1 MSNLQQL
8 PIEVLDSRVWPLA
21 DYTLSRL
28 KMKAAEN
35 LAALMPAESNFNADS
50 LYKMLERARN
60 EEHGLFALPCPQ
72 LRLPGNPVAVAND
85 LAARFP
91 LDDTFISAKAAGPFL
106 NISVNGSALL
116 KDTIK
121 ETLSMG
127 ESYGTNK
134 IGEGKRICI
143 DYSSPNIAKPFH
155 VGHLRSTIIGNFL
168 KLVYRANGFHV
179 HGINYLGDWGKQY
192 GLLAVGFGRY
202 GSEEAL
208 QTDPIRHLFD
218 FYVKINADAK
228 DDAAID
234 DEARAY
240 FKKMEDGDEE
250 ALKLWRRFRELSIEK
265 YKDIYKRLNVEF
277 EEYSGESC
285 FEHGMMDRV
294 AELEQMGL
302 LVDSQGAKVV
312 DLEPFN
318 LGKAIVI
325 KKDGATLY
333 LTRDIAAANERFERL
348 KLDKAI
354 YVIASQQDL
363 HMQQL
368 FKIMELS
375 GRPWAKNMVHIN
387 FGMVLGMS
395 TRKGKVEFL
404 EDVLNDAKNT
414 MHEVMK
420 ENPAKY
426 AEIAD
431 PEGTS
436 DTLAISAIVVQDMAA
451 KRVKDYKW
459 ELERVTKFEGDT
471 GPYLQYAHSR
481 LRSIERKAAE
491 QFGDDLFSSSA
502 DLSLLS
508 EKEAQSLAL
517 LIARYPEVVQEARI
531 TTEPCTVINYLMLLS
546 RSISTTLDRLW
557 VMNQEAELAKARMAL
572 YTAARITLGNG
583 LRLIG
588 LKPLDRM

>member
-1 MSNLQQL
+1 MNNFQEL
-8 PIEVLDSRVWPLA
+8 PIEVLDTRVWPIS
-21 DYTLSRL
+21 DYVLGRL
-28 KMKAAEN
+28 RMKTAEHLVSLLPSEKNFTVDN
-35 LAALMPAESNFNADS
+35 LFR
-50 LYKMLERARN
+50 MLERARN
-60 EEHGLFALPCPQ
+60 EEHGLFSLPCPQ
-72 LRLPGNPVAVAND
+72 LRLPGNPVAVAKD
-85 LAARFP
+85 LADRFP
-91 LDDTFISAKAAGPFL
+91 CDETFVSAVAAGPFL
-106 NISVNGSALL
+106 NISVNGSLIV
-116 KDTIK
+116 KDAIS
-121 ETLSMG
+121 ETLTKG
-127 ESYGTNK
+127 ESYGTNT
-134 IGEGKRICI
+134 IGVGKRICI

-168 KLVYRANGFHV
+168 KHVYRANGFHV

-192 GLLAVGFGRY
+192 GLLAVGFSRY

-208 QTDPIRHLFD
+208 KTDPIRHLFD
-218 FYVKINADAK
+218 VYVKINADTK
-228 DDAAID
+228 EDSTIDDA
-234 DEARAY
+234 ARAY
-240 FKKMEDGDEE
+240 FKKMEEGDEE
-250 ALKLWRRFRELSIEK
+250 ALSLWRRFRELSIEK
-265 YKDIYKRLNVEF
+265 YKQIYERLNVEF

-285 FEHGMMDRV
+285 FETGMMERV
-294 AELEQMGL
+294 AELKEMGL
-302 LVDSQGAKVV
+302 LVDSEGAKVV
-312 DLEPFN
+312 DLTENN
-318 LGKAIVI
+318 LGKAIII

-333 LTRDIAAANERFERL
+333 LTRDIAAANERFDRL

-368 FKIMELS
+368 FKIMQLS
-375 GRPWAKNMVHIN
+375 NRPWAKNMVHIN

-395 TRKGKVEFL
+395 TRRGKVEFL

-420 ENPAKY
+420 ENPVKY

-436 DTLAISAIVVQDMAA
+436 DILAISAIVVQDMAA

-481 LRSIERKAAE
+481 LKSIERKAAE
-491 QFGDDLFSSSA
+491 LVGSDLSTA

-508 EKEAQSLAL
+508 EKEAQALAV
-517 LIARYPEVVQEARI
+517 LIARWPDVVQEARI
-531 TTEPCTVINYLMLLS
+531 TTEPCTIINYLMLLS
-546 RSISTTLDRLW
+546 RSISTALDRLW
-557 VMNQEAELAKARMAL
+557 VLNQETELAKARVAL

-588 LKPLDRM
+588 LKPLNRM

>member
-1 MSNLQQL
+1 MSNFQQL
-8 PIEVLDSRVWPLA
+8 PIEVLDSRIWPLA

-28 KMKAAEN
+28 RMKASEH
-35 LAALMPAESNFNADS
+35 LASLLPTESNFTPDT
-50 LYKMLERARN
+50 LFKMLERARN

-72 LRLPGNPVAVAND
+72 LRLPGSPVAVAQD

-91 LDDTFISAKAAGPFL
+91 CDNVFVTAVAAGPFL
-106 NISVNGSALL
+106 NISVDGAFLL
-116 KDTIK
+116 KEAVT
-121 ETLSMG
+121 ETLSKG
-127 ESYGTNK
+127 ESYGTNS

-168 KLVYRANGFHV
+168 KLVYRANGFNV

-192 GLLAVGFGRY
+192 GLLAVGFARY

-218 FYVKINADAK
+218 VYVKINADVK
-228 DDAAID
+228 DDAKID

-240 FKKMEDGDEE
+240 FRKMEEGDEE
-250 ALKLWRRFRELSIEK
+250 ALKLWSRFRELSIEK
-265 YKDIYKRLNVEF
+265 YKQIYKRLNVEF

-294 AELEQMGL
+294 DELEKMGL

-312 DLEPFN
+312 DLDPYK
-318 LGKAIVI
+318 LGKAIII

-354 YVIASQQDL
+354 YVVASQQDL
-363 HMQQL
+363 HLQQL

-420 ENPAKY
+420 DNPAKY

-431 PEGTS
+431 PEATS
-436 DTLAISAIVVQDMAA
+436 DNLAISAIVVQDMAA

-481 LRSIERKAAE
+481 LRSIERKASDVV
-491 QFGDDLFSSSA
+491 GSDLSKA
-502 DLSLLS
+502 DLTLLT
-508 EKEAQSLAL
+508 EKEAVSLAL
-517 LIARYPEVVQEARI
+517 LIARYPDVVQEARI

-546 RSISTTLDRLW
+546 RSISTALDRLW
-557 VMNQEAELAKARMAL
+557 VMNQEADLALARVTL

>member
-1 MSNLQQL
+1 MNFQES

-28 KMKAAEN
+28 RMEASER
-35 LAALMPAESNFNADS
+35 LAGLLPSESNLTADN
-50 LYKMLERARN
+50 LFRMLERARN

-72 LRLPGNPVAVAND
+72 LRLPGNPVVVAKD

-91 LDDTFISAKAAGPFL
+91 CDQVFVSAVAAGPFL
-106 NISVNGSALL
+106 NISVAGGLIVEETIRSALR
-116 KDTIK
+116 
-121 ETLSMG
+121 MN
-127 ESYGTNK
+127 ESYGCNQ

-168 KLVYRANGFHV
+168 KLVYRANGFSV

-192 GLLAVGFGRY
+192 GLLAVGFAKY
-202 GSEEAL
+202 GSEEGL
-208 QTDPIRHLFD
+208 LNDPIRHLFD
-218 FYVKINADAK
+218 VYVKINADAK
-228 DDAAID
+228 DDATID
-234 DEARAY
+234 DAARAY
-240 FKKMEDGDEE
+240 FKKMEEGDEE

-285 FEHGMMDRV
+285 FEQGMMDRV
-294 AELEQMGL
+294 RELEELGL
-302 LVDSQGAKVV
+302 LVDSEGAKVV
-312 DLEPFN
+312 DLEPYN

-348 KLDKAI
+348 NLDKAI

-368 FKIMELS
+368 FKIMQLS
-375 GRPWAKNMVHIN
+375 GRPWSGNMLHVN

-395 TRKGKVEFL
+395 TRRGKVEFL
-404 EDVLNDAKNT
+404 EDVLNDARNT
-414 MHEVMK
+414 MHEVMR

-459 ELERVTKFEGDT
+459 DIERVTKFEGDT

-481 LRSIERKAAE
+481 LRSIERKAVDAYAFTP
-491 QFGDDLFSSSA
+491 QDLETA
-502 DLSLLS
+502 DLALLS
-508 EKEAQSLAL
+508 EKEAVSLAL
-517 LIARYPEVVQEARI
+517 LVARFPDVVQEARI

-546 RSISTTLDRLW
+546 RSISTALDRLW
-557 VMNQEAELAKARMAL
+557 VMNQDRPLALARMAL
-572 YTAARITLGNG
+572 YTSARIALGNG

>member
-1 MSNLQQL
+1 MSSLHQL
-8 PIEVLDSRVWPLA
+8 PIEVLDSRVWPLQ
-21 DYTLSRL
+21 DYVLSRL
-28 KMKAAEN
+28 RMKAAEH
-35 LAALMPAESNFNADS
+35 LAALMPVESNFTADT
-50 LYKMLERARN
+50 LFKMLERARN
-60 EEHGLFALPCPQ
+60 EEHGLFSLPCPQ
-72 LRLPGNPVAVAND
+72 LRLPGSPVAVAQD

-91 LDDTFISAKAAGPFL
+91 RDEMFVNAVAAGPFL
-106 NISVNGSALL
+106 NISVDGALLL
-116 KDTIK
+116 KDAIK
-121 ETLSMG
+121 ETLTGG
-127 ESYGTNK
+127 ERYGVNN

-192 GLLAVGFGRY
+192 GLLAVGFARY
-202 GSEEAL
+202 GSEDSL
-208 QTDPIRHLFD
+208 LTDPIRHLFD
-218 FYVKINADAK
+218 VYVKINADAK
-228 DDAAID
+228 DDATID

-265 YKDIYKRLNVEF
+265 YKHIYHRLNVEF

-294 AELEQMGL
+294 AELETMGL
-302 LVDSQGAKVV
+302 LVESEGAKVV
-312 DLEPFN
+312 DLDAHK
-318 LGKAIVI
+318 LGKAIII

-375 GRPWAKNMVHIN
+375 GRPWSKNMLHIN

-395 TRKGKVEFL
+395 TRRGKVEFL

-436 DTLAISAIVVQDMAA
+436 DILAISAIVVQDMAA

-481 LRSIERKAAE
+481 LRSIERKAL
-491 QFGDDLFSSSA
+491 DLIGGPDLSSA
-502 DLSLLS
+502 DLSLLT
-508 EKEAQSLAL
+508 EKEAISLAL
-517 LIARYPEVVQEARI
+517 LVARYPDVVQEARI
-531 TTEPCTVINYLMLLS
+531 TTEPCTIINYLMLLS
-546 RSISTTLDRLW
+546 RQISTTLDRLW
-557 VMNQEAELAKARMAL
+557 VLNQEADLARARVAL
-572 YTAARITLGNG
+572 YTAARIALGNG

>member
-1 MSNLQQL
+1 MNFQQI
-8 PIEVLDSRVWPLA
+8 PIEVLDSRVWPLN

-28 KMKAAEN
+28 RMKAAEH
-35 LAALMPAESNFNADS
+35 LKSLLPAESNFTVDN
-50 LYKMLERARN
+50 LFKMLERARS

-72 LRLPGNPVAVAND
+72 LRLPGNPAALAQD

-91 LDDTFISAKAAGPFL
+91 RDETFINAVAAGPFL
-106 NISVNGSALL
+106 NISVDGSILL
-116 KDTIK
+116 KDTLK
-121 ETLSMG
+121 EALSMK
-127 ESYGTNK
+127 ESYGTNQ
-134 IGEGKRICI
+134 IGEGKRLCI

-192 GLLAVGFGRY
+192 GLLAVGFARY
-202 GSEEAL
+202 GSEESL
-208 QTDPIRHLFD
+208 QVDPIRHLFD
-218 FYVKINADAK
+218 VYVKINADAK
-228 DDAAID
+228 EDATIDDA
-234 DEARAY
+234 ARAY
-240 FKKMEDGDEE
+240 FKKMEEGDEE

-265 YKDIYKRLNVEF
+265 YKQIYKRLNVEF

-294 AELEQMGL
+294 AELEKMGL
-302 LVDSQGAKVV
+302 LIDSEGAKVV
-312 DLEPFN
+312 DLDPYK

-459 ELERVTKFEGDT
+459 EIERVTKFEGDT

-481 LRSIERKAAE
+481 LRSIERKAA
-491 QFGDDLFSSSA
+491 DLFGEFSA
-502 DLSLLS
+502 DSVDLSLLS

-517 LIARYPEVVQEARI
+517 LIARYPDVVQEARI

-546 RSISTTLDRLW
+546 RSISTALDRLW
-557 VMNQEAELAKARMAL
+557 VLNQEAELAKARVAL

-588 LKPLDRM
+588 LTPLDRM

>member
-1 MSNLQQL
+1 MSNFQQL
-8 PIEVLDSRVWPLA
+8 PIEVLDSRIWPLA

-28 KMKAAEN
+28 RMKAAEH
-35 LAALMPAESNFNADS
+35 LASLLPTESNFTPDT
-50 LYKMLERARN
+50 LFKMLERARN

-72 LRLPGNPVAVAND
+72 LRLPGSPVAVAQD

-91 LDDTFISAKAAGPFL
+91 CDNVFVTAVAAGPFL
-106 NISVNGSALL
+106 NISVDGAFLL
-116 KDTIK
+116 KEAVT
-121 ETLSMG
+121 ETLSKG
-127 ESYGTNK
+127 ESYGTNS

-168 KLVYRANGFHV
+168 KLVYRANGFNV

-192 GLLAVGFGRY
+192 GLLAVGFARY

-218 FYVKINADAK
+218 VYVKINADVK
-228 DDAAID
+228 DDAKID

-240 FKKMEDGDEE
+240 FRKMEEGDEE
-250 ALKLWRRFRELSIEK
+250 ALKLWSRFRELSIEK
-265 YKDIYKRLNVEF
+265 YKQIYKRLNVEF

-294 AELEQMGL
+294 DELEKMGL

-312 DLEPFN
+312 DLDPYK
-318 LGKAIVI
+318 LGKAIII

-354 YVIASQQDL
+354 YVVASQQDL
-363 HMQQL
+363 HLQQL

-420 ENPAKY
+420 DNPAKY

-431 PEGTS
+431 PEATS
-436 DTLAISAIVVQDMAA
+436 DNLAISAIVVQDMAA

-481 LRSIERKAAE
+481 LRSIERKASDVV
-491 QFGDDLFSSSA
+491 GSDLSKA
-502 DLSLLS
+502 DLTLLT
-508 EKEAQSLAL
+508 EKEAVSLAL
-517 LIARYPEVVQEARI
+517 LIARYPDVVQEARI

-546 RSISTTLDRLW
+546 RSISTALDRLW
-557 VMNQEAELAKARMAL
+557 VMNQEADLALARVTL